1 MRIILVGTAFPYRG
15 GLAAF
20 NERLAIEFQK
30 EGEDISIETFTL
42 QYPNFLFPGKT
53 QYSNGTAPD
62 LKINRSVHS
71 VNPLNWRK
79 TAKAIAKQ
87 NPDVVIFAYW
97 MSFMAPC
104 FGTIARVLKRRCNAR
119 CIGLIHNM
127 IAHEPSIFDKIFAPY
142 FVNAMDGFFT
152 LSQSVFKE
160 IELFERKPKPKSWSP
175 HPIYDTYGALISKE
189 QACRHLGLQ
198 PDKRYILFFGFIREY
213 KGLDLLLH
221 AMANERIKNSN
232 IHLLVAGEFYS
243 NEEKYK
249 KLTEHLDLQNITWF
263 SEYIPDNEVNN
274 YFCAADVIVQPYKS
288 ATQSGVTQVGYHF
301 EKPMIVTNVGGLAE
315 IIPDE
320 KVGYVVEPNSH
331 ALANAIVKFFASD
344 NAVKM
349 TENIRDEKKKY
360 AWNILTKKMTSLM
373 NNI

>member
-1 MRIILVGTAFPYRG
+1 MKIILVGTAFPYRG

-20 NERLAIEFQK
+20 NERLSLEFQK

-53 QYSNGTAPD
+53 QYSNSTAPD
-62 LKINRSVHS
+62 LNISRSVNS
-71 VNPLNWRK
+71 INPFNWFS
-79 TAKAIAKQ
+79 TAKKIAKKQ
-87 NPDVVIFAYW
+87 PDVVIFAYW

-104 FGTIARVLKRRCNAR
+104 FGTIARILKKHCNAK

-127 IAHEPSIFDKIFAPY
+127 IAHEPSIFDRIFAPY

-152 LSQSVFKE
+152 LSQSVFGE
-160 IELFERKPKPKSWSP
+160 IEQFERKPKPKSWSP

-189 QACRHLGLQ
+189 QACQHLGLN

-213 KGLDLLLH
+213 KGLDLLLN
-221 AMANERIKNSN
+221 AMANEQIQKSN
-232 IHLLVAGEFYS
+232 IHLLVAGEFYD

-249 KLTEHLDLQNITWF
+249 KLAEQVGLQNVTWF
-263 SEYIPDNEVNN
+263 SEYLPDNEVNN

-288 ATQSGVTQVGYHF
+288 ATQSGVTQIGYHF

-315 IIPDE
+315 IIPNE
-320 KVGYVVEPNSH
+320 KVGYVVEPDSKS
-331 ALANAIVKFFASD
+331 LATAMVKFFGQENHD
-344 NAVKM
+344 
-349 TENIRDEKKKY
+349 TFIENIKIEKQKFV
-360 AWNILTKKMTSLM
+360 WSNLTKQLRTLF
-373 NNI
+373 

>member
-1 MRIILVGTAFPYRG
+1 MNIILVGTAFPYRG

-20 NERLAIEFQK
+20 NERLALEFQS
-30 EGEDISIETFTL
+30 EGDEISIETFTL

-53 QYSNGTAPD
+53 QYSNGSAPR
-62 LKINRSVHS
+62 LKINRSVNS
-71 VNPLNWRK
+71 VNPFNWRK
-79 TAKAIAKQ
+79 TAKAIARR

-104 FGTIARVLKRRCNAR
+104 FGSIARVLKRRCNAK

-127 IAHEPSIFDKIFAPY
+127 IAHEPSIFDKILAPY

-189 QACRHLGLQ
+189 QACGHLGL
-198 PDKRYILFFGFIREY
+198 PSDKRYMLFFGFIREY

-249 KLTEHLDLQNITWF
+249 KMVEVLGLQNITWF
-263 SEYIPDNEVNN
+263 SGYIPDSEVNN

-301 EKPMIVTNVGGLAE
+301 EKPMIVTNVGGLSE
-315 IIPDE
+315 IIPDG

-344 NAVKM
+344 DAIQMAQNV
-349 TENIRDEKKKY
+349 RCEKKKY
-360 AWNILTKKMTSLM
+360 AWNILTEKFRTLF
-373 NNI
+373 